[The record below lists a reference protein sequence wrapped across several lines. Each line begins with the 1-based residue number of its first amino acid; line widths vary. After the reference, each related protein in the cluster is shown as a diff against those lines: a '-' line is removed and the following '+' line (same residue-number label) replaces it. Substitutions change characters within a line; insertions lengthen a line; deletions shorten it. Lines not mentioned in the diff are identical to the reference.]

1 MADET
6 LQHDTTLAT
15 PAAVPASPQVTETQ
29 YPERQYPE
37 NQPGDGQYSERQF
50 AGSQFTD
57 SEVAELRRRLDEDS
71 GDHGGSRFGW
81 FLIGFFAALLSIT
94 VAALVFL
101 AVSDTDDDGNIN
113 LDVPAVNVEG

>member
-15 PAAVPASPQVTETQ
+15 PVAVPASPQFTE
-29 YPERQYPE
+29 
-37 NQPGDGQYSERQF
+37 
-50 AGSQFTD
+50 
-57 SEVAELRRRLDEDS
+57 SEVAALRRRLDEDPSDS
-71 GDHGGSRFGW
+71 GGNRFAW

-101 AVSDTDDDGNIN
+101 AVSDRDDDGNIN
-113 LDVPAVNVEG
+113 LDVPSIDVEG